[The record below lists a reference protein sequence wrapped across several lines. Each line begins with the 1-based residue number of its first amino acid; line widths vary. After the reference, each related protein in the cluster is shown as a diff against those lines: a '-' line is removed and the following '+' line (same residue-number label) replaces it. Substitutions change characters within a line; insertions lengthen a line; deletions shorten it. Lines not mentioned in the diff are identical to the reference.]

1 MTYIKDIIQIE
12 EKGFWK
18 IIMNN
23 GLEYAFNSSY
33 YKDRI
38 KLIDNWFSKKDCCAG
53 DYNEKLIY
61 NIEIYHN
68 FENKAMINI
77 KTVNGYEFR
86 QEINPWKNRNC
97 KGWFIDK
104 YTLI

>member
-1 MTYIKDIIQIE
+1 MIYIKDIIQTE
-12 EKGFWK
+12 ENGFWK

-23 GLEYAFNSSY
+23 GLEYAFNPSY
-33 YKDRI
+33 YKDGL
-38 KLIDNWFSKKDCCAG
+38 KLSDTWFSKKDCCAG

-61 NIEIYHN
+61 DIEIYHN

-86 QEINPWKNRNC
+86 QEINPWNKR
-97 KGWFIDK
+97 K
-104 YTLI
+104 L